1 MFPVQNSG
9 ILHRRGDD
17 GGHDDVHVRDSRSH
31 NLHRGDDGHD
41 VHARV
46 RGRGS
51 RNPHR
56 DDDDH
61 GRDVHALLSQELP
74 AALPVYSSARSFPEA
89 AVL

>member
-41 VHARV
+41 D
-46 RGRGS
+46 G
-51 RNPHR
+51 
-56 DDDDH
+56 DDGHDAGD
-61 GRDVHALLSQELP
+61 GG
-74 AALPVYSSARSFPEA
+74 
-89 AVL
+89 